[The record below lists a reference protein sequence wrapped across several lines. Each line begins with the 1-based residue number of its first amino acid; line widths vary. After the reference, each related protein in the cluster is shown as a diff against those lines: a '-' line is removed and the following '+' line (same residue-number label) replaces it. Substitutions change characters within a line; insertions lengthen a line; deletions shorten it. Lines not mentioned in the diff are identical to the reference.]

1 MKQLF
6 ICFAGICCHL
16 SMMAQQA
23 SIQIDATKPGSK
35 IPSTLHGIFFEEIS
49 HAGEGGIYAELIQNR
64 GFEES
69 RIPAGTKLENG
80 FLVPWPEKPHFM
92 IEPRKTD
99 WKLEWPHTS
108 QWPAWSAVSKNG
120 ATVELALTTEQPLNN
135 ATPNSLQVR
144 VNNPGSKGAVDII
157 NEGFWGIN
165 VINGD
170 SYNLVFYV
178 RTDEQYTAPATVSL
192 QSRDGKVLASQTFKT
207 VQTRSWKKYS
217 CTLKAAATDKKAR
230 FVFSFPGSGT
240 VWLDFVSLFPVK
252 TFKGRANG
260 LRPDLAKLIAGLKPS
275 FIRWPGGCYVE
286 GITIESAPDWKT
298 TIGPVEQR
306 PGTFSPWGY
315 WSSDG
320 FGYHEYLQFC
330 EDVNAD
336 ALYVFNAGVSCE
348 YRSGT
353 YVPEAA
359 IQPYIQNAL
368 DAIEYAI
375 GPVTSVYG
383 KMRADNGHPKPFP
396 LKYVEIGNEQHGPKY
411 ASRYNLFYE
420 AIRKAYPSIRI
431 MASMGIGDVN
441 QRTLKDM
448 KQVDIVDEHAYKDAY
463 WSMRNTDH
471 FDKYK
476 RGDWEMYVGEY
487 ATNGGVGAGNMRA
500 ALADAVYIL
509 GMERNADLVKWSSY
523 APLLVNTNDVDWP
536 VNLINFDAAQSFGRI
551 SYYAIQLFSDN
562 RADVNLTT
570 AIDIPRESSTQPLFS
585 GGIGL
590 GTWDTQAEFRDIE
603 VSRNGTV
610 AYKSDFINNA
620 AEWAKI
626 RGEWSVKEGALAQT
640 AEGPQRLAMLS
651 EKFDT
656 CTIRLKA
663 RRMGGLNAF
672 MIPFA
677 VKDSNT
683 YLRAHIGSWLNAC
696 SVFESVTDGYE
707 VAGLTDQKRLAK
719 PIETG
724 RWYDIRLVIGVD
736 KVDCYLDGELLMT
749 YTPPPKIFALAGK
762 EERTGEI
769 ILKLVNAGP
778 DAVKTKINI
787 AGLEGIPSRAMLS
800 SLSAPGDQVEN
811 SFAQPGQYTP
821 VSRQIVIDPENPEVE
836 WPAFS
841 INVLRIKPIGKSK
854 QGR

>member
-1 MKQLF
+1 
-6 ICFAGICCHL
+6 
-16 SMMAQQA
+16 
-23 SIQIDATKPGSK
+23 
-35 IPSTLHGIFFEEIS
+35 
-49 HAGEGGIYAELIQNR
+49 
-64 GFEES
+64 
-69 RIPAGTKLENG
+69 
-80 FLVPWPEKPHFM
+80 
-92 IEPRKTD
+92 
-99 WKLEWPHTS
+99 
-108 QWPAWSAVSKNG
+108 
-120 ATVELALTTEQPLNN
+120 
-135 ATPNSLQVR
+135 
-144 VNNPGSKGAVDII
+144 
-157 NEGFWGIN
+157 
-165 VINGD
+165 
-170 SYNLVFYV
+170 
-178 RTDEQYTAPATVSL
+178 
-192 QSRDGKVLASQTFKT
+192 
-207 VQTRSWKKYS
+207 
-217 CTLKAAATDKKAR
+217 
-230 FVFSFPGSGT
+230 
-240 VWLDFVSLFPVK
+240 
-252 TFKGRANG
+252 
-260 LRPDLAKLIAGLKPS
+260 
-275 FIRWPGGCYVE
+275 
-286 GITIESAPDWKT
+286 
-298 TIGPVEQR
+298 
-306 PGTFSPWGY
+306 
-315 WSSDG
+315 
-320 FGYHEYLQFC
+320 
-330 EDVNAD
+330 
-336 ALYVFNAGVSCE
+336 
-348 YRSGT
+348 
-353 YVPEAA
+353 
-359 IQPYIQNAL
+359 
-368 DAIEYAI
+368 
-375 GPVTSVYG
+375 
-383 KMRADNGHPKPFP
+383 
-396 LKYVEIGNEQHGPKY
+396 
-411 ASRYNLFYE
+411 
-420 AIRKAYPSIRI
+420 
-431 MASMGIGDVN
+431 
-441 QRTLKDM
+441 
-448 KQVDIVDEHAYKDAY
+448 
-463 WSMRNTDH
+463 
-471 FDKYK
+471 
-476 RGDWEMYVGEY
+476 
-487 ATNGGVGAGNMRA
+487 
-500 ALADAVYIL
+500 
-509 GMERNADLVKWSSY
+509 
-523 APLLVNTNDVDWP
+523 
-536 VNLINFDAAQSFGRI
+536 
-551 SYYAIQLFSDN
+551 
-562 RADVNLTT
+562 
-570 AIDIPRESSTQPLFS
+570 
-585 GGIGL
+585 L